1 MTYRAFVPMT
11 TSPSSAMICLWAPVF
26 MSTYSCAS
34 VLPSPLRQ
42 NLLDHLDSCAPFYQ
56 HVETQGG
63 WSRLNLTF
71 EVSQHVADT
80 DDAAILREYLGDAPA
95 RVLGTAAHR
104 FLNEKCTLGKRF
116 YELQLKVSSRDVG
129 AAREGWG
136 AYDDQAVAH
145 D

>member
-26 MSTYSCAS
+26 MSTHGCART
-34 VLPSPLRQ
+34 LPSPLRQ
-42 NLLDHLDSCAPFYQ
+42 NLLDHLHRCAPFYQ

-63 WSRLNLTF
+63 SNPTF

-80 DDAAILREYLGDAPA
+80 DDAAVLREYLGDAPA
-95 RVLGTAAHR
+95 RVLGAAAYR
-104 FLNEKCTLGKRF
+104 FLNEQCTSRKRV
-116 YELQLKVSSRDVG
+116 YELQLKVSSGDVG